1 MSDEFDRYA
10 VYWVPRRPDPLAP
23 FGAAWTGWCAERG
36 EPRPRGAWPG
46 LGVDVAAVTADLH
59 RHGLHGVIR
68 APFRL
73 APGRSLFALE
83 HLLDGLAED
92 IVAFRLPRLELAVV
106 DGRVAL
112 VPAQSC
118 GALAAL
124 VTRVVDT
131 LGALVAPSPAGNGF
145 AEAAPATPRLD
156 GTSGLV
162 PLRAAA
168 AHRFHV
174 PLTDPLPLGRA
185 HALKAALAPLVGPM
199 LTVPRALG
207 DIALMG
213 DPGEGRPLRVLQHY
227 ELRDWPAR
235 PGAAALPCHGRQ
247 VLAPMPE
254 LGRQEAD
261 LAV

>member
-10 VYWVPRRPDPLAP
+10 IYWVPRRPDPLAT
-23 FGAAWTGWCAERG
+23 FGAAWTGWCAEHG
-36 EPRPRGAWPG
+36 EPCRRGDWSG
-46 LGVDVAAVTADLH
+46 LGVEVAAVTADLH

-92 IVAFRLPRLELAVV
+92 IATFRLPRFELAVV

-112 VPAQSC
+112 VPAQSS

-124 VTRVVDT
+124 VTRVVDSI
-131 LGALVAPSPAGNGF
+131 APMAAGGGNGL
-145 AEAAPATPRLD
+145 AEPGPSGLRPD
-156 GTSGLV
+156 GTSALV
-162 PLRAAA
+162 PLRVAA

-174 PLTDPLPLGRA
+174 PLTDPLPLERA
-185 HALKAALAPLVGPM
+185 HLLKAALAPLVGSM
-199 LTVPRALG
+199 LGVPRALG
-207 DIALMG
+207 DLALMG
-213 DPGEGRPLRVLQHY
+213 DPGGGRSLRVLQRY

-235 PGAAALPCHGRQ
+235 PGATALPCQGRQ
-247 VLAPMPE
+247 LLSPMPK
-254 LGRQEAD
+254 LDRQETD
-261 LAV
+261 LVV